1 MSFKTSSSSVLYPF
15 LFWPMQNFCSY
26 WFYACVAEKCISMIY
41 LHKAVCMWVVCGL
54 CVCNAFLKTGNISH
68 IMPIYKPLVTDSD
81 LEAVKSTVFLM
92 ISDLFPF
99 DFIPRSVPPM
109 LDKFWYFKI
118 NVDGVKVKST
128 QLIY

>member
-1 MSFKTSSSSVLYPF
+1 
-15 LFWPMQNFCSY
+15 
-26 WFYACVAEKCISMIY
+26 
-41 LHKAVCMWVVCGL
+41 
-54 CVCNAFLKTGNISH
+54 
-68 IMPIYKPLVTDSD
+68 MPIYKPLVTDSD